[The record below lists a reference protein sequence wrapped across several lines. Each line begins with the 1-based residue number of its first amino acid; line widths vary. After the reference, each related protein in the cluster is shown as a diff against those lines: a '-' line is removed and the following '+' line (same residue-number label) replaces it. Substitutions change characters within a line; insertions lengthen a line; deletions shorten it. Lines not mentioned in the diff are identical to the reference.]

1 MIAST
6 PVNERTVMKELICFT
21 LGVVIGVITMKNR
34 QAFSELE
41 KELEREKSRNSAG
54 QHGAA

>member
-1 MIAST
+1 
-6 PVNERTVMKELICFT
+6 MKELICFT

-41 KELEREKSRNSAG
+41 KELEREKSRNGAG

>member
-6 PVNERTVMKELICFT
+6 PVNERTIMKELICFT

-34 QAFSELE
+34 HAVSDLE
-41 KELEREKSRNSAG
+41 KELEREKARNSAG
-54 QHGAA
+54 QQGTA